1 MYCLWQTETRAAS
14 DMATKTIS
22 NTAIDVSDIGDVAV
36 LRKPD
41 GGTVYLLGSCHVS
54 DSSASE
60 AGELVRRVRPS
71 TVVLE
76 LCDGRRGLLFEPDE
90 KKPMAATEQNAST
103 LGTSLADVA
112 GSMGNVL
119 GDWTHLIKMQYS
131 ALDTLDTPAAG
142 GEFRAAAREADA
154 VGAAVVLGDRSVV
167 TTTMRLKRLVPYSET
182 ILSFVLEDTEW
193 AEKHA
198 IERYSA
204 SEELK
209 RTSGSLS
216 AALKRPHSAARE
228 AELQALSAQ
237 LSLQTARTFESA
249 VPGFSDAVMSG
260 LMRRFWKKELIGEP
274 EKALLRRAL
283 NEMHRSDPLEGSSLP
298 PTMRRILLSERD
310 IVLCDALKRAPGE
323 RVVGVVGRAHVKGI
337 SKIWETDT
345 SSELQSCLEVPRP
358 SWKPLYCA
366 AVGVVAI
373 PYALYRSRAARIGL
387 GGCVVAGV
395 ASTGYLTVAL
405 RDRIDFYQRSQHE
418 LAVQQSN
425 VQ

>member
-1 MYCLWQTETRAAS
+1 MCKFQPGHRQTLGQHCQTPGQTVVKQTTGTEQIHVRLCRLTALPVLYKYSKCICMQADAS
-14 DMATKTIS
+14 YARRGRTYMARKTIS

-112 GSMGNVL
+112 GSVGNVL

-154 VGAAVVLGDRSVV
+154 VGAALVLGDRSVV

-182 ILSFVLEDTEW
+182 ILSFLLEDTEW
-193 AEKHA
+193 AEKRA

-216 AALKRPHSAARE
+216 AALKRPHSATRE
-228 AELQALSAQ
+228 VELQALSAQ

-260 LMRRFWKKELIGEP
+260 LMRRFWKKEVIGEP
-274 EKALLRRAL
+274 EGAAVARAERDASFGSARGILPPTHHAPHSTLGARHCSLRRA
-283 NEMHRSDPLEGSSLP
+283 
-298 PTMRRILLSERD
+298 
-310 IVLCDALKRAPGE
+310 
-323 RVVGVVGRAHVKGI
+323 
-337 SKIWETDT
+337 ET
-345 SSELQSCLEVPRP
+345 
-358 SWKPLYCA
+358 
-366 AVGVVAI
+366 G
-373 PYALYRSRAARIGL
+373 
-387 GGCVVAGV
+387 AG
-395 ASTGYLTVAL
+395 
-405 RDRIDFYQRSQHE
+405 
-418 LAVQQSN
+418 
-425 VQ
+425 